1 MVALLILFLLRSGF
15 SCAVQVLGCFGLR
28 QGASG
33 VLVLNALYGL
43 CLARYQ
49 VGRLRQHLVTFV
61 QLSHVQ
67 IGVNM
72 KRRNE
77 DTKAVTGIQLQVLRF
92 WHLLAFRF
100 NRSSPGHCSCLAVGG
115 GRQGVVVSWHGQ
127 LAQLSECW
135 IFSENFFQVGLL
147 TSSRNCRTC
156 T

>member
-1 MVALLILFLLRSGF
+1 
-15 SCAVQVLGCFGLR
+15 
-28 QGASG
+28 
-33 VLVLNALYGL
+33 VLNALYGL

-92 WHLLAFRF
+92 WYLLAFRF